1 MRHEYNGMNK
11 AFLYMWEWEEVGAYE
26 GTSRQGPE
34 RGIQGAME
42 DEGVWKSAGAWG
54 DARA

>member
-1 MRHEYNGMNK
+1 MRHEYNAMNK

-34 RGIQGAME
+34 RGIHMTLGR
-42 DEGVWKSAGAWG
+42 DHGG
-54 DARA
+54 

>member
-11 AFLYMWEWEEVGAYE
+11 AFLCVWEEVGAYE

-34 RGIQGAME
+34 RGIHMTLGR
-42 DEGVWKSAGAWG
+42 DHGG
-54 DARA
+54 